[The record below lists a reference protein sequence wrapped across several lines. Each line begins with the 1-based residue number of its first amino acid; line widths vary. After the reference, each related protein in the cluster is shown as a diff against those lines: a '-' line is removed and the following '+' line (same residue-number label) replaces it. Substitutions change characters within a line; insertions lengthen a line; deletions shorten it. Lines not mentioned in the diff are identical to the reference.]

1 MQVRWTTLAAEDL
14 QRITLRI
21 LRDNPTAARRIA
33 KLLYDGANSLNTLH
47 DRGRVGRIIGT
58 RELVSAPFIIEDT
71 LRFYDKIGFKRSGK
85 TFFEIRPK

>member
-1 MQVRWTTLAAEDL
+1 MQVRWTSLATEDL

-47 DRGRVGRIIGT
+47 DRGRVGRIIGA
-58 RELVSAPFIIEDT
+58 RELVSAPFIIVYRVEAEAVEI
-71 LRFYDKIGFKRSGK
+71 LRIYHTAQNWS
-85 TFFEIRPK
+85 